1 MKQLFGITILLFLA
15 ACSSSNIK
23 TPTVVKINHEMDALV
38 NESVTPSKA
47 DAVDKALLPPL
58 IMMMPKVENSPLE
71 MRFDLNVNNTP
82 AKEVFAAIGS
92 GTRYNM
98 LPLPGVEGS
107 ITLNLK
113 DVTVFEALDTIRA
126 LYGYEYK
133 VEGKSVYIQPV
144 TLQIKLFKI
153 DYLAAMRDSTS
164 SLSVKASGQSNPTT
178 TAVPVTATNTAAAA
192 GMNSSSIS
200 TKQSSTEFNFWQN
213 LQESLDSIVK
223 SKDKSVVINRMSGV
237 IVVRAMPEELRNV
250 AEFLRASQLAVER
263 QVIIEAKFVEV
274 TLSDSYQSGV
284 NWGVFGTGNSAGIVS
299 QGGTLLPSAAG
310 GAAQSMTNSA
320 ITAIPGS
327 SLGGVATGT
336 SGSLFGLAFQAS
348 NFSALLNFLETQG
361 SVHVLSSPRIA
372 TLNNQKAVL
381 KVGTDEPYATGYTPG
396 TSTSVAGGVNTL
408 PTPIY
413 TQIFSGI
420 ALDVTPRINE
430 KDEIILH
437 VHPSISQVTSK
448 VKDAGSGT
456 TLQMAST
463 SIEETDSV
471 VRAKDGQ
478 IVVIGGLMSQS
489 TIESE
494 SGLPGWIKTM
504 FGQTSKI
511 SEKRELVILLKPTVV
526 DSDKVWSDEIAR
538 SRDRMNGMSR

>member
-1 MKQLFGITILLFLA
+1 
-15 ACSSSNIK
+15 
-23 TPTVVKINHEMDALV
+23 
-38 NESVTPSKA
+38 
-47 DAVDKALLPPL
+47 
-58 IMMMPKVENSPLE
+58 
-71 MRFDLNVNNTP
+71 
-82 AKEVFAAIGS
+82 
-92 GTRYNM
+92 
-98 LPLPGVEGS
+98 
-107 ITLNLK
+107 
-113 DVTVFEALDTIRA
+113 
-126 LYGYEYK
+126 
-133 VEGKSVYIQPV
+133 
-144 TLQIKLFKI
+144 
-153 DYLAAMRDSTS
+153 
-164 SLSVKASGQSNPTT
+164 
-178 TAVPVTATNTAAAA
+178 
-192 GMNSSSIS
+192 
-200 TKQSSTEFNFWQN
+200 
-213 LQESLDSIVK
+213 
-223 SKDKSVVINRMSGV
+223 
-237 IVVRAMPEELRNV
+237 
-250 AEFLRASQLAVER
+250 
-263 QVIIEAKFVEV
+263 
-274 TLSDSYQSGV
+274 
-284 NWGVFGTGNSAGIVS
+284 
-299 QGGTLLPSAAG
+299 
-310 GAAQSMTNSA
+310 
-320 ITAIPGS
+320 
-327 SLGGVATGT
+327 
-336 SGSLFGLAFQAS
+336 LAFQAS

-538 SRDRMNGMSR
+538 SRDRLNGMSR

>member
-98 LPLPGVEGS
+98 LPLPGVEGN

-538 SRDRMNGMSR
+538 SRDRLNGMSR